1 MAPYYDR
8 QRNKTYGKYS
18 AATLYKFPQAQSTST
33 RYFTVVKYLE
43 SAEVTDNIHNQHA
56 QPDGTIKCLKS
67 AVRAGD
73 LVDCPLFE
81 KMRYQF
87 GGFRLEH
94 TGASWTVSGTND
106 VGEDFAPIA
115 YSSLLVQDYKDATG
129 MAGGDGSDTA
139 AWLAN
144 HDRRVNNHTTQ
155 AEFYDRTA
163 IDSNINTKVHV
174 LKSGSTTISPFY
186 KSGKR
191 FDQRGT
197 HSLSA
202 AGTPAEWALNQAQQ
216 LRGALDEQCKC
227 SLLFF
232 LPKATVQC
240 AVVSTFKVTFMGQ
253 PNVTESA

>member
-1 MAPYYDR
+1 
-8 QRNKTYGKYS
+8 
-18 AATLYKFPQAQSTST
+18 
-33 RYFTVVKYLE
+33 
-43 SAEVTDNIHNQHA
+43 
-56 QPDGTIKCLKS
+56 
-67 AVRAGD
+67 
-73 LVDCPLFE
+73 
-81 KMRYQF
+81 MRYQF

-94 TGASWTVSGTND
+94 TGASWTVSSSND
-106 VGEDFAPIA
+106 ATEDFAPIA

-129 MAGGDGSDTA
+129 IAGGDGSDTA
-139 AWLAN
+139 AWLNN
-144 HDRRVNNHTTQ
+144 HDRRLNNLSTQ

-174 LKSGSTTISPFY
+174 LKSGSTTISRFY

-202 AGTPAEWALNQAQQ
+202 AGTPSEWALNQAQQ

-232 LPKATVQC
+232 LPKAMVQC

-253 PNVTESA
+253 PNFS